1 MHIWG
6 VVNLAIKK
14 WVWRETAEVLGVV
27 GIIAG
32 ILFLGF
38 ELHQNNQLLE
48 EQARYSMLENQKD
61 WAFFV
66 AGEEDVA
73 RLVFNTSAINEL
85 TELERYR
92 RDEILIGILLAWQ
105 WEYQQ
110 ALSGF
115 LTMAEVP
122 VEAYRYSWRVQN
134 MDSVWRTAKDQ
145 YSPEFSAFVE
155 ESVRN

>member
-6 VVNLAIKK
+6 GVKLAIKK
-14 WVWRETAEVLGVV
+14 WVWKETAEVLGVV

-32 ILFLGF
+32 IVFLGF
-38 ELHQNNQLLE
+38 ELRQNNQLLE

-66 AGEEDVA
+66 TGEEDVA
-73 RLVFNTSAINEL
+73 RLVFNTPAIDEL

-115 LTMAEVP
+115 LTMDEVP
-122 VEAYRYSWRVQN
+122 VEAYRYSWRVMN
-134 MDSVWRTAKDQ
+134 MDSVWRNAKDQ
-145 YSPEFSAFVE
+145 YSPEFSEFVE